1 MIDKNYNELP
11 KLIPQEIINRVKK
24 LSPAQLCDGMQNL
37 GIYRNGCMDA
47 DLLPIN
53 DSKIMIGTACT
64 VDTDEGDNLPIHVA
78 MYSSKPGY
86 VLVVAGKGYKER
98 AYIGD
103 LLALTAEAIGLN
115 GIVLDG
121 YTRDKIGLS
130 NLNIPIYS
138 KGFMQCT
145 PLKKR
150 NGKINSVVNC
160 AGIEVS
166 PGDLIMGD
174 CDGVTV
180 VPRNKIIEVIE
191 FAEQK
196 LEYEENRRKVIQ
208 EYTKC
213 IKEGKEAIDIEP
225 SWVKEIIN
233 S

>member
-11 KLIPQEIINRVKK
+11 KLIPQEIINRVRK

>member
-1 MIDKNYNELP
+1 MIYKNYNELP